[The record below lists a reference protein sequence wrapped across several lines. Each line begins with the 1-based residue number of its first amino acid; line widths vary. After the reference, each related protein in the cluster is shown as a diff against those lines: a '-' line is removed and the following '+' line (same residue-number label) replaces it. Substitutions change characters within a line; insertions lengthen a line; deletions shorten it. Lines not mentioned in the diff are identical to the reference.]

1 MLLGFLIPS
10 TTMSS
15 DSPFEAPA
23 DSNRKHD
30 RLERP
35 LTSTDDSRLVSLHP
49 LAAIEAS
56 TADSLLSSHD
66 SHLES
71 GI

>member
-1 MLLGFLIPS
+1 
-10 TTMSS
+10 MSS

-23 DSNRKHD
+23 DCNPKHD
-30 RLERP
+30 HLER
-35 LTSTDDSRLVSLHP
+35 LITSTDDSRLASLHP
-49 LAAIEAS
+49 LASTEAS
-56 TADSLLSSHD
+56 TADSLHSSHD

>member
-1 MLLGFLIPS
+1 
-10 TTMSS
+10 MSS

-23 DSNRKHD
+23 EANPKHD

-35 LTSTDDSRLVSLHP
+35 LTSTDDSRPASLHP
-49 LAAIEAS
+49 LAATGAS
-56 TADSLLSSHD
+56 TADSLPSSHE
-66 SHLES
+66 ES